1 MTTAV
6 ACEAGAAASNSA
18 VLVPPTTSPEEAAL
32 KSSPETVTAAP
43 PTVSVVCPTT
53 TELAPCRVAVK
64 VSPPAVTIAVCT
76 AACEA
81 TSAAAKPTV
90 LEPTTS
96 PEDAALKTWPETVT
110 AAPPAVSVED
120 LTTTTLPEACR
131 LAVKI
136 CPPAVTTAVCTAAWE
151 ATGTAAKPTVLVPT
165 TSPEDAALMTCPEIV
180 IAAPPA
186 VSVELPTTT
195 TVPEPCRAAVKVCPP
210 AVTTAVCAAAEVWLA
225 GAAVKAIVL
234 VPPTTIADVP
244 TLPTWPLT
252 VKLWPDV

>member
-1 MTTAV
+1 VTTAV
-6 ACEAGAAASNSA
+6 VCEAGAAASNTA

-53 TELAPCRVAVK
+53 TVLAPCRVAVN
-64 VSPPAVTIAVCT
+64 VSPPAVTIAVCCA

-81 TSAAAKPTV
+81 AGTAAKPTV

-96 PEDAALKTWPETVT
+96 PDDAALKTWPET
-110 AAPPAVSVED
+110 
-120 LTTTTLPEACR
+120 
-131 LAVKI
+131 
-136 CPPAVTTAVCTAAWE
+136 
-151 ATGTAAKPTVLVPT
+151 
-165 TSPEDAALMTCPEIV
+165 V

-186 VSVELPTTT
+186 VSVELPKTT
-195 TVPEPCRAAVKVCPP
+195 TVPEPCRAVVKVCPP
-210 AVTTAVCAAAEVWLA
+210 AVTTAVCAATTVGLA
-225 GAAVKAIVL
+225 GAAEKAIVL

-252 VKLWPDV
+252 VKLWPGVYVLPATTTCPLDATTAEIVELPTLKTALWVGVELAAAGALGSAGDAEVLGPALEGSAGLETGFVVGA